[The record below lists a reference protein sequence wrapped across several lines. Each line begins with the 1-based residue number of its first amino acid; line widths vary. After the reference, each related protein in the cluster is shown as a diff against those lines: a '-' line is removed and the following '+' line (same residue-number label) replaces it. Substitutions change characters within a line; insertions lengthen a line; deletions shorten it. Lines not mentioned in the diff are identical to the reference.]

1 MSDPISNAQS
11 FDHPL
16 DLIAAQY
23 VLGVLSSSAR
33 LRLEARMLQDDAI
46 REAVHAWE
54 RRLNPLASTLPTV
67 NVPAEIWQR
76 ICAQLDR
83 QHLDASSAQ
92 AAPAVTPM
100 PAPSTHSAVS
110 TVAANDSRWRP
121 LAWMSSAIAAGLLLF
136 IVLRPNTLPPTPAQI
151 TAPLQAAAIRDLAVL
166 SQGDQPAWIVRQQDN
181 QLIVSNLNAAAVPSE
196 HDLELWSIQ
205 GDNPPRSLGLIRVKD
220 GQAIL
225 PNIPSELISANA
237 TLAISLEP
245 LNGSPTGAPT
255 GDVLYV
261 GKVVATQG

>member
-1 MSDPISNAQS
+1 MTDQTSHAQS
-11 FDHPL
+11 FEQPL

-23 VLGVLSSSAR
+23 VLGVLSPSAR
-33 LRLEARMLQDDAI
+33 LRLEARMLQDQSM

-67 NVPAEIWQR
+67 DVPADIWQR

-83 QHLDASSAQ
+83 QHLDAPLAQ
-92 AAPAVTPM
+92 GVQAVTPI
-100 PAPSTHSAVS
+100 PAQSTRSAVS
-110 TVAANDSRWRP
+110 NVAANDSRWRP

-136 IVLRPNTLPPTPAQI
+136 IVLRPNTLPPTPAQ
-151 TAPLQAAAIRDLAVL
+151 TTPTLQAAAIHDLAVL
-166 SQGDQPAWIVRQQDN
+166 SKGDQPAWIVRQQDN
-181 QLIVSNLNAAAVPSE
+181 RLIVSNLNAAAVPSE

>member
-33 LRLEARMLQDDAI
+33 LRVEARMLQDDGI

-67 NVPAEIWQR
+67 NVPTEIWQR

-83 QHLDASSAQ
+83 QIIDD
-92 AAPAVTPM
+92 PVV
-100 PAPSTHSAVS
+100 HSASTATPTVPQSTRANVS
-110 TVAANDSRWRP
+110 TIATNDSRWRP

-151 TAPLQAAAIRDLAVL
+151 TAPLQATAIRDLAVL